1 MSEKIKVC
9 TFNLRI
15 NTPKDGINQFINR
28 EGRILEVIKREMPDL
43 IGFQEANDMMRDF
56 LTDNLAADYTIIGC
70 GRDSDCTGEST
81 AVAVRRGRF
90 AVVSV
95 DNFWLS
101 FTPDV
106 PGSTFG
112 GDQSK
117 CPRVTTCVYLRL
129 LGSGEYVRFCN
140 THLDHKGETAR
151 LLGVAAI
158 MQYLTKFGDR
168 FILTGDFNAR
178 PESNVIS
185 DLKAL
190 THCGRQV
197 REATETVPVTFHCF
211 GNTEHFCK
219 IDYIFTDAEPLP
231 DEAYAVIEPP
241 VDGVYVSDH
250 HPVVAYIK
258 L

>member
-1 MSEKIKVC
+1 MSAKIKVC

-15 NTPKDGINQFINR
+15 NTAKDGINQFTNR
-28 EGRILEVIKREMPDL
+28 TGRILDVIKSEMPDL

-56 LTDNLAADYTIIGC
+56 LTDNLAADYTVIGC
-70 GRDSDCTGEST
+70 GREADCRGEST
-81 AVAVRRGRF
+81 AVAVRRGKF
-90 AVVSV
+90 AVLSV

-112 GDQSK
+112 GDQSN
-117 CPRVTTCVYLRL
+117 CPRVTTCVRLRL
-129 LGSGEYVRFCN
+129 LESGEYVRFCN
-140 THLDHKGETAR
+140 THLDHKGDTAR

-158 MQYLTKFGDR
+158 MQYLTRLDDR

-178 PESNVIS
+178 PESNVIA
-185 DLKAL
+185 DVKAL
-190 THCGRQV
+190 THKGRPV
-197 REATETVPVTFHCF
+197 KDATETVPVTFHDY
-211 GNTEHFCK
+211 GREERFCK
-219 IDYIFTDAEPLP
+219 IDYIFTDAEPLT

-250 HPVVAYIK
+250 HPVVAYVK

>member
-1 MSEKIKVC
+1 MSVKLKVC

-15 NTPKDGINQFINR
+15 NSTKDGINQFIFR
-28 EGRILEVIKREMPDL
+28 KDRILEMIRRELPDL
-43 IGFQEANDMMRDF
+43 IGFQEANDMMRDA
-56 LTDNLAADYTIIGC
+56 LIDGLSDEYTVIGC
-70 GRDSDCTGEST
+70 GRDVDCTGEST
-81 AVAVRRGRF
+81 AVAVRRGKF
-90 AVVSV
+90 AVISS

-101 FTPDV
+101 FTPGV

-112 GDQSK
+112 GDQSR
-117 CPRVTTCVYLRL
+117 CPRVTTCVYLRHI
-129 LGSGEYVRFCN
+129 GSGEYLRFCN

-151 LLGVAAI
+151 LLGIAAI

-168 FILTGDFNAR
+168 FILTGDLNAR

-185 DLKAL
+185 ELRAL

-197 REATETVPVTFHCF
+197 REATGTVPVTFHAF
-211 GNTEHFCK
+211 GNPERFCK
-219 IDYIFTDAEPLP
+219 IDYIFTDAEPLS

-241 VDGVYVSDH
+241 ADGVYLSDH
-250 HPVVAYIK
+250 HPVMAYIR